1 MLEFGRKRVRR
12 DVAMNLLKN
21 LKWGARWGLTMAVGF
36 MAIAIVATIGAS
48 FDRTPR
54 NDPSL
59 ASFVGFYFVAGI
71 VGGLLLGLFRPVI
84 RYKAGAIFVGTAVA
98 AVSISLLARMFVVT
112 DGWTL
117 VDTILV
123 ALYSL
128 VTGPV
133 ATLLI
138 WHGRSRKGK
147 MSFDVRNPEDR

>member
-1 MLEFGRKRVRR
+1 
-12 DVAMNLLKN
+12 
-21 LKWGARWGLTMAVGF
+21 MAVGF
-36 MAIAIVATIGAS
+36 TAIAIVATIAAS
-48 FDRTPR
+48 FDPTPR

-59 ASFVGFYFVAGI
+59 ASLIGFYFVAGI
-71 VGGLLLGLFRPVI
+71 VGGLLLGLLRPVI
-84 RYKAGAIFVGTAVA
+84 RYKAGAMFVGTAVA

-112 DGWTL
+112 DGWTP

-138 WHGRSRKGK
+138 WHGRARKGK
-147 MSFDVRNPEDR
+147 MSFDVRDPGDG